1 MSIKKISSVFAIFA
15 LSWSF
20 QANADWK
27 LADNYRQSA
36 ETDIYLAAVLNAYTA
51 ANTDLEGFKKAPLYC
66 QPLEVNLSAKDAVS
80 IFESELQFRLLDG
93 TKNSPFWKETS
104 LEYVLLWGLQ
114 RTYPC
119 AE

>member
-1 MSIKKISSVFAIFA
+1 MSIKTISSVLVAFA
-15 LSWSF
+15 LSLSS
-20 QANADWK
+20 QAQADWK
-27 LADNYRQSA
+27 IADNYKQSA
-36 ETDIYLAAVLNAYTA
+36 ETDIYLAAALNAYTA

-66 QPLEVNLSAKDAVS
+66 QPLEVNLGAKDAVA
-80 IFESELQFRLLDG
+80 IFEKELEYRLLDG
-93 TKNSPFWKETS
+93 SKNSPFWKETN